1 MKMKEN
7 EDIKGYT
14 SRFKEVVNQM
24 KIYGEE
30 ISDAKIVQKIL
41 GSLDRRFNTMSTIIV
56 ESKDVTKLSV
66 TELMGSLLAHE
77 QKFAKDDL
85 GKSPP
90 LEIAFSSKSHKKFPF
105 NKGNNRKNQGAP
117 RSDRKDKEQP
127 QSKGKF
133 PPCGI
138 CNKTNHLEKDCYHKG
153 KPKCS
158 HCKKLGHL
166 EKDCWYK
173 QKQQSSNTNA
183 RASNESEDNLFYERQ
198 VMSSF
203 PVRMGNGVVVQSTG
217 KGTIGVQTKKGM
229 KFINDVLLV
238 PDLNDSLLSVAQMV
252 NNGYSLV
259 FENNHC
265 TIIDSNKKEIVKNL
279 MENNNF
285 LLKWDYPVKNMNV
298 VNSSDTWLWHRR
310 SKLDAKAERG
320 ISLGYDSQAKE
331 YRFFNL
337 SNKKIMIS
345 RDVKFDEDASWNWE
359 EEKVEKKFFQVDS
372 EVHDEPRDENIEE
385 APSTPIQA
393 GNGTEETSDDDNA
406 TGPRGKKSLSDLY
419 EKCPV
424 FHLDPQE
431 CERCYLGVEEP
442 QHMRRLLNTK
452 ATRPDLMFAPSLLSR
467 FTSEPSDVHMGA
479 ARRVL

>member
-1 MKMKEN
+1 
-7 EDIKGYT
+7 
-14 SRFKEVVNQM
+14 
-24 KIYGEE
+24 
-30 ISDAKIVQKIL
+30 
-41 GSLDRRFNTMSTIIV
+41 
-56 ESKDVTKLSV
+56 
-66 TELMGSLLAHE
+66 
-77 QKFAKDDL
+77 
-85 GKSPP
+85 
-90 LEIAFSSKSHKKFPF
+90 
-105 NKGNNRKNQGAP
+105 
-117 RSDRKDKEQP
+117 
-127 QSKGKF
+127 
-133 PPCGI
+133 
-138 CNKTNHLEKDCYHKG
+138 
-153 KPKCS
+153 
-158 HCKKLGHL
+158 
-166 EKDCWYK
+166 
-173 QKQQSSNTNA
+173 
-183 RASNESEDNLFYERQ
+183 
-198 VMSSF
+198 
-203 PVRMGNGVVVQSTG
+203 MGNGVVVQSTG

-285 LLKWDYPVKNMNV
+285 LLKWDYP
-298 VNSSDTWLWHRR
+298 R

-452 ATRPDLMFAPSLLSR
+452 GGSTTYEKQAVEDEINTIKKNQTWDSSRDRKIYQLDVKSAFLNGELEEEIYVEQPPGFAIKGQDGKVCKLKKALYGLKQVPRAWYNKIDSYLLAQGFNKSKN
-467 FTSEPSDVHMGA
+467 
-479 ARRVL
+479 